1 VSEEEITKAR
11 QTDIRLCREC
21 NRLYTGMT
29 TCPSCS
35 SNLTL
40 VDHTFFLDKILGK
53 YTIEKTIGV
62 GGMGVVFQGL
72 HLALDK
78 KVAVKVFM
86 PHFEEEGF
94 ERRFLREAR
103 ILAGL
108 KHPNII
114 EVYDFDI
121 SEWGTPYY
129 VMEYLEGNTLRDVIN
144 KYPEGL
150 PIPLLCSYLE
160 PITRGL
166 SYAHEKG
173 IVHRD
178 LKPENIFIEEIQ
190 GREVLKILD
199 FGIAKVQMEDR
210 ETTHLTAADTVM
222 GTPYYLA
229 PEQLTNKNIGPHTD
243 QYALALI
250 VAEMLSGKALRGE
263 KSIGEILYEVHDPI
277 QLDDPLFDKIPGEI
291 KEAITKASMPE
302 PEERFPDIDSF
313 GRTTLNA
320 LKEPSLKRISP
331 TTVLEEPAR
340 AKIKAKAPLVIGALL
355 ALVILIVFFIVVP
368 SGRKGTHKMFEFD
381 PERIGQQEVI
391 NDFITLKQT
400 IASPRDVL
408 SILAFQDDTLVLE
421 SRGSIY
427 LMDIKSGD
435 SPTPIPLQE
444 KILMGLP
451 NGSVVYFDE
460 YNITSH
466 DFISNDQRGIVR
478 NPPPGETFKMSES
491 GNYLSVKKGAVLTL
505 YRIDNLKHREIFST
519 PISRG
524 GAGFAME
531 ISSKYLAF
539 TGKGRI
545 YAYLL
550 ETGEKILEQP
560 FGEPGAGTIAIHDD
574 TGFMAVGGR
583 KNNVYMYHLNDPT
596 KAQIPLDQGKCLTLG
611 FFPGYPVLIIAKEGE
626 LLFLGLPG
634 GAKARYKDPGLNVN
648 DIAVTTHGL
657 ITLDKKAG
665 RLTVFSYDK
674 SRLE

>member
-1 VSEEEITKAR
+1 
-11 QTDIRLCREC
+11 
-21 NRLYTGMT
+21 
-29 TCPSCS
+29 
-35 SNLTL
+35 
-40 VDHTFFLDKILGK
+40 
-53 YTIEKTIGV
+53 
-62 GGMGVVFQGL
+62 
-72 HLALDK
+72 
-78 KVAVKVFM
+78 
-86 PHFEEEGF
+86 
-94 ERRFLREAR
+94 FLREAR

-150 PIPLLCSYLE
+150 PIPLLCNYLE

-199 FGIAKVQMEDR
+199 FGIAKVQKEDQ
-210 ETTHLTAADTVM
+210 ESGHLTATDTVM

-250 VAEMLSGKALRGE
+250 IAEMLSGKAVRRE

-277 QLDDPLFDKIPGEI
+277 QLDDPLFNKIPGEI

-320 LKEPSLKRISP
+320 LNEPTLKSISP
-331 TTVLEEPAR
+331 TIVLEEPEQKAPIPVKEEEPAQ
-340 AKIKAKAPLVIGALL
+340 AKIKAKAPLIIGAGLI
-355 ALVILIVFFIVVP
+355 LVILIVFFIVVP
-368 SGRKGTHKMFEFD
+368 FGRKGPPKTFEFD
-381 PERIGQQEVI
+381 PERIGQQDVI

-400 IASPRDVL
+400 IASPQDVL
-408 SILAFQDDTLVLE
+408 SILTFQGDTLVLE
-421 SRGSIY
+421 SRGRIY

-435 SPTPIPLQE
+435 SPTPNPLQE

-451 NGSVVYFDE
+451 NGSVVYIDE
-460 YNITSH
+460 YTITSH
-466 DFISNDQRGIVR
+466 DFISRDQRVIVR
-478 NPPPGETFKMSES
+478 NPPAGETFKMSES
-491 GNYLSVKKGAVLTL
+491 GKYLSVKKGAVLTL
-505 YRIDNLKHREIFST
+505 FRIDNQKLQEIVST
-519 PISRG
+519 PIFKG
-524 GAGFAME
+524 GVGFAMG
-531 ISSKYLAF
+531 ISNKYLAF
-539 TGKGRI
+539 TSKGRI

-550 ETGEKILEQP
+550 ESGEEILNQP
-560 FGEPGAGTIAIHDD
+560 FGEPGAGTIAIQD
-574 TGFMAVGGR
+574 TADLMAVAGR
-583 KNNVYMYHLNDPT
+583 NNNVYLYHLNDPT
-596 KAQIPLDQGKCLTLG
+596 KAQITLDKGKCLTLG
-611 FFPGYPVLIIAKEGE
+611 FFPRFPVLIIAKEGE

-634 GAKARYKDPGLNVN
+634 GAKALYKDPGLNVS
-648 DIAVTTHGL
+648 DIVVTTHGL
-657 ITLDKKAG
+657 IALDKKAG
-665 RLTVFSYDK
+665 MITVFSYDK
-674 SRLE
+674 SRLD